1 MNESSLPTRKERS
14 GSWGIFVALVAAIG
28 SVAAV
33 STWHVYGH
41 TWDEP
46 EHLAA
51 GLELIDRG
59 KYEYDV
65 QHPPLGRV
73 LIAIG
78 PYLAGARSLGM
89 PPPDGTPEG
98 VKILYGSGHY
108 DWYLTLAR
116 LGTLPFI
123 TVLVVAAWL
132 WAQRVAKTKAEALL
146 AVVLLAATPPIIGH
160 GALATLDLP
169 AAATTLL
176 ALYALHVWVLDGSW
190 RNAAVLGVTAGLAVV
205 TKLSA
210 IPFLGVGL
218 LVLTAGNWGLRAA
231 AARRTGQ
238 PGPRDPVGWRPRIW
252 ELCVVAIMAA
262 VAVVVAYGGHFV
274 TAADAVARL
283 TGSAP
288 GPAATGLRHI
298 WVPDGL
304 VKLWEAVRAVEWHN
318 EQGHLSFLLGDV
330 RKTGW
335 WYFYIVALAAKTPLP
350 LLIAGPAGLGLLA
363 YDGWHESNRWKLAPA
378 TLFVG
383 LLVFA
388 SLVSHI
394 NIGVRHVLILY
405 PFLAFGAAHAAARAW
420 RWLRTAPDR
429 DWAGIG
435 NAVVAGLV
443 AWQVST
449 LWTANPDYLPYFNEA
464 VPHPERV
471 LVDSDLAWGQD
482 LRRLE
487 RRLSDLRV
495 PRFAFAYLGTADLTR
510 ETFPP
515 MTRLAPGQPATG
527 WIAITELAR
536 VHSLK
541 GYSWLDPYVPVER
554 IGKSMSLYYIPEG

>member
-1 MNESSLPTRKERS
+1 MNESSRPKRREWFGT
-14 GSWGIFVALVAAIG
+14 WGVFVALVAAIA

-33 STWHVYGH
+33 STWRVYGH

-59 KYEYDV
+59 RYEYDV
-65 QHPPLGRV
+65 QHPPLARV
-73 LIAIG
+73 MIALG
-78 PYLAGARSLGM
+78 PYLAGARSLGL

-98 VKILYGSGHY
+98 VKILYGGGHY

-123 TVLVVAAWL
+123 SLLIVAAWL
-132 WAQRVAKTKAEALL
+132 WARRVGRSRPEALL
-146 AVVLLAATPPIIGH
+146 AIILLAATPPIIGH

-176 ALYALHVWVLDGSW
+176 ALYALQVWVMDGRW
-190 RNAAVLGVTAGLAVV
+190 LNAGLLGIASGVAVV

-218 LVLTAGNWGLRAA
+218 LVLTANHWLLGAKL
-231 AARRTGQ
+231 ARQTG
-238 PGPRDPVGWRPRIW
+238 GPMLADPIGWRQRTW
-252 ELCVVAIMAA
+252 ELCVVAFMAA
-262 VAVVVAYGGHFV
+262 VAVVLAYGGHFV
-274 TAADAVARL
+274 TAAEAVERL
-283 TGSAP
+283 TGANPAGTSAW
-288 GPAATGLRHI
+288 LRHL

-304 VKLWEAVRAVEWHN
+304 VKLWEAVGAVEWHN

-330 RKTGW
+330 RKSGW

-350 LLIAGPAGLGLLA
+350 LLLTGPLGLGLLA
-363 YDGWHESNRWKLAPA
+363 YDGWKESDRWKLAPA

-405 PFLAFGAAHAAARAW
+405 PFLVFGAAHGLVRAW

-435 NAVVAGLV
+435 NAVVVGLV
-443 AWQVST
+443 GWQVST

-487 RRLSDLRV
+487 WRLAELKV
-495 PRFAFAYLGTADLTR
+495 PRFSFAYLGTADLTR

-527 WIAITELAR
+527 WVVITELAR
-536 VHSLK
+536 VHSLQ
-541 GYSWLDPYVPVER
+541 GYAWLDSFVPVER
-554 IGKSMSLYYIPEG
+554 VGKSMSLYYIPEG